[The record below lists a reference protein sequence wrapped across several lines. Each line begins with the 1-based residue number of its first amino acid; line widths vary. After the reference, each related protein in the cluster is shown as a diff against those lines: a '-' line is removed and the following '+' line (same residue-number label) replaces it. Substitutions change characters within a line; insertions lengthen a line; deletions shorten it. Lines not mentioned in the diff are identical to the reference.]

1 MTEAQAPPLGV
12 MPRWLWREKRIVELM
27 AALMRYRDAG
37 LENDSMAAWRR
48 EVCELIAEAL
58 KEASLPVTDAIM
70 GLMIAMHNF
79 EAALHLRDGTRTTK

>member
-1 MTEAQAPPLGV
+1 
-12 MPRWLWREKRIVELM
+12 MPGWRTIVWLH
-27 AALMRYRDAG
+27 G
-37 LENDSMAAWRR
+37 
-48 EVCELIAEAL
+48 ELIAEAL